1 MSLKTDLN
9 DLVVPLESTYSLPV
23 DTLKRLEDVLCDRDE
38 EVTLVQWID
47 IASSVTNLPDSLL
60 RIIFELCEV
69 FFRSKDLIKSSFL
82 VFSLFLQNSA
92 SSRKH
97 RLGEKKKRTNEEA
110 LKEFFHL
117 NFGNLCHIFSHSQK
131 SRLNEVMRMAINDY
145 HPDLNPS
152 QLTNDPHGV
161 ISCIKSGKSLT
172 WRLGN
177 SMTSELAKMA
187 TTAHKADPGGR
198 KRIVLSRLVRQTV
211 IKNSATVRGS
221 SVLVHRSKQSQIYLP
236 TLLRSVDIVKTR
248 SSLVV
253 MGPVRRTLRVTGA
266 RHVTIVS
273 VARRVIVQ
281 DCVDCTFYIL
291 TPCAPLLSSSCHNI
305 TFAPYNCNYHGFME
319 DLKHARLDTKSLNLW
334 KSPEIVISK
343 PALLL
348 PQPFSNIFSI
358 LDAEEFDKVLFPL
371 NIEASRFH
379 PTVPMNY
386 IDASHD
392 QTRKVETWDSAV
404 KVAELSL
411 HQEEV
416 LNSLIE
422 KDFSRFIKQHH
433 DIISSNINSLVSS

>member
-9 DLVVPLESTYSLPV
+9 DLIVPLESTYSLPV

-47 IASSVTNLPDSLL
+47 VASSVTNLPDSLL

-82 VFSLFLQNSA
+82 MFSLFLQNSA

-97 RLGEKKKRTNEEA
+97 RLGEMKKRTNEES
-110 LKEFFHL
+110 LKEFFQL
-117 NFGNLCHIFSHSQK
+117 NYGNFCHIISQK
-131 SRLNEVMRMAINDY
+131 SRLKEVMGMAIHDY
-145 HPDLNPS
+145 HPDLDPS

-177 SMTSELAKMA
+177 PMTSKLAKMA

-253 MGPVRRTLRVTGA
+253 TGPVRRTLRVTGA

-291 TPCAPLLSSSCHNI
+291 TPSAPLLSSSCHNI
-305 TFAPYNCNYHGFME
+305 TFAPYNCNYHGFTE

-379 PTVPMNY
+379 PTVPMTY

-392 QTRKVETWDSAV
+392 QTSKVERWDSAV
-404 KVAELSL
+404 IEAELSL
-411 HQEEV
+411 HQDEV
-416 LNSLIE
+416 LNSLID
-422 KDFSRFIKQHH
+422 KDFSRFIKQHY